1 MRVRSSD
8 SVTIISLD
16 PEATLLHLHEA
27 ARSLVEERKDV
38 DSVWL
43 FGSLA
48 KGDAVPG
55 SDADILVVLKQS
67 NRRPEDRL
75 TDFVDAF
82 SGAGVP
88 VEVLAY
94 TQDEIGKMQADG
106 NLFITG
112 ILEHR
117 IPLA

>member
-8 SVTIISLD
+8 SVTIISLNS
-16 PEATLLHLHEA
+16 EATLRRLRDA
-27 ARSLVEERKDV
+27 ARSFVEERKEV

-55 SDADILVVLKQS
+55 SDADIFVVLKQS
-67 NRRPEDRL
+67 DRRPEDRL

-88 VEVLAY
+88 IEVLAY
-94 TQDEIGKMQADG
+94 TQDEIDKMQADG
-106 NLFITG
+106 NLFIKG

-117 IPLA
+117 IRLT